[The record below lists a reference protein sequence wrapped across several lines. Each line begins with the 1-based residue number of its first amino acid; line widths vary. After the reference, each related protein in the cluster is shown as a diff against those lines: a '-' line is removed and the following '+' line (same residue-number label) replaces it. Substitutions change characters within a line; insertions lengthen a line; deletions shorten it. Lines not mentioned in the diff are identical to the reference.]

1 MSQVRN
7 NADRLLLSSQDEEYL
22 YNMTCSKTA
31 IFFLNLR
38 GFCLRY
44 VRYDKINKEC
54 NIVLLFSRVTLL
66 LYSQPF
72 VFWQQGKGENW
83 AWAECI
89 VNVNVRT
96 FNEIIQ
102 ILKIMIL
109 IKA

>member
-31 IFFLNLR
+31 IFFFLNLR
-38 GFCLRY
+38 GFCLLY

-72 VFWQQGKGENW
+72 VFWQQGRGQNW

-102 ILKIMIL
+102 ILKT
-109 IKA
+109 